1 IEALSGATPTS
12 TQTAATPALGPRWM
26 KRRELIAWIAAAIFL
41 LAFLAVLPI
50 VIAHLRRAPVETPA
64 ARFFIYPPE
73 KATFS
78 APPTVSPDGRPVLLR
93 CNSEGKTLLWVR
105 ALNSLTAQRLAGT
118 EDATFAFWS
127 HDSRFIGFY
136 SGGKLKKIEATGGP
150 AQPLCDA
157 PQGSSGG
164 AWNAEGVI
172 IFHPRFS

>member
-1 IEALSGATPTS
+1 A
-12 TQTAATPALGPRWM
+12 
-26 KRRELIAWIAAAIFL
+26 
-41 LAFLAVLPI
+41 
-50 VIAHLRRAPVETPA
+50 
-64 ARFFIYPPE
+64 
-73 KATFS
+73 
-78 APPTVSPDGRPVLLR
+78 
-93 CNSEGKTLLWVR
+93 
-105 ALNSLTAQRLAGT
+105 LTAQRLGGT

-172 IFHPRFS
+172 IFHPRFSDALYRVSAAGGAPAPPAPPDASPKKVAHAYPQFLPARPPS